1 MKAMNGVISYGYE
14 PKLSFSTWN
23 DKFPQEK
30 VCFENED
37 YLIHF
42 DGVILNSTEL
52 KESLGCTNNQQI
64 LIQLYENYGSQ
75 LVLRAKGLYAL
86 TLWDKRGGKVLIT
99 NDLMSKRPMFYCR
112 DDRFVCYGSSY
123 HDVLD
128 ILAWEGYTPD
138 LNLGALDHV
147 LFRGYVNGNDTYLN
161 QVLYLN
167 AFESLVVDLKA
178 ATAQLITHPMKAFD
192 IPATRDGMIDKFDAL
207 FEAAVKLQFQKN
219 AEYGYT
225 QCVTLSGGM
234 DSRAVLLSAYKQGFN
249 KDIVCCNYAQSGSLD
264 YSISQQIASD
274 LCLDYVFYPMDA
286 AVFIGRL
293 QDAMSLNECM
303 QSGIGATGARSI
315 ATIVNTSN
323 CGLIGLGICGG
334 ELMGDLI
341 YRNRRNQSSHKV
353 IRVGLRILDDLW
365 RELTRRELQVE
376 DLVCDHQEYL
386 CHLRAS
392 QNSAHMFLDKC
403 ECISPF
409 MDEDVVMYVRQLN
422 PTLLYNR
429 RFYSDW
435 MLKYLP
441 NPYITTSS
449 CSPVGSSAV
458 RRAFSTVKYKVF
470 VRHNGVGRFEMNP
483 FTHWFK
489 VQPRH
494 AENCTKEY
502 EEGCK
507 WLAGSDSS
515 EAILNKL
522 QNSWNGSPWVKRLY
536 VLTALQALKDIHSR
550 FGKIC

>member
-1 MKAMNGVISYGYE
+1 MKAMNGVISFGFE
-14 PKLSFSTWN
+14 PKLSFATWN

-52 KESLGCTNNQQI
+52 KESLGCANNQQI
-64 LIQLYENYGSQ
+64 LIQLYENYGAQ

-86 TLWDKRGGKVLIT
+86 TLWDKRAQKILIT
-99 NDLMSKRPMFYCR
+99 NDLMSRRPMFYCR
-112 DDRFVCYGSSY
+112 DDRCVCYGSSY

-128 ILAWEGYTPD
+128 ILAWEGYTPAI
-138 LNLGALDHV
+138 NMGALEHMLV
-147 LFRGYVNGNDTYLN
+147 RGYVNGNDTYLN

-178 ATAQLITHPMKAFD
+178 GTTQLVTHPMKVYD
-192 IPATRDGMIDKFDAL
+192 IPATQDGMIDKFDEL
-207 FEAAVKLQFQKN
+207 FGAAVKLQFRKN

-234 DSRAVLLSAYKQGFN
+234 DSRSVLLSAYKQGFN

-286 AVFIGRL
+286 AVFVERL
-293 QDAMSLNECM
+293 HDDLALNECM
-303 QSGIGATGARSI
+303 QAGIGATGARSI
-315 ATIVNTSN
+315 ATLLNTSN

-341 YRNRRNQSSHKV
+341 YKNWGEQSSCRV
-353 IRVGLRILDDLW
+353 IRVARRILRGLW
-365 RELTRRELQVE
+365 QELTHAQRKAE
-376 DLVCDHQEYL
+376 DYVSDLQEYL

-422 PTLLYNR
+422 PGLICDR
-429 RFYSDW
+429 RFYTDW
-435 MLKYLP
+435 MLKHLP
-441 NPYITTSS
+441 NPYITTST
-449 CSPVGSSAV
+449 CSPVGSS
-458 RRAFSTVKYKVF
+458 RLRIAFSTLKYRVF
-470 VRHNGVGRFEMNP
+470 ARHNGVGRFDMNP
-483 FTHWFK
+483 ITHWFK

-494 AENCTKEY
+494 AEYCTKEY
-502 EEGCK
+502 EEGCR
-507 WLAGSDSS
+507 WLTGIEGS
-515 EAILNKL
+515 EVILQKL
-522 QNSWNGSPWVKRLY
+522 QSAWNNPWSKRLH